1 MLHERL
7 KGEFKMKDK
16 TTKQKI
22 ILAVQRF
29 LEKTGGVKH
38 DLIILATIIDK
49 FPGSSNLGAEAYQE
63 LIDNNYIVEILDLM
77 DKREVALAENDNKK
91 AEEYNKE
98 IKIIETEHGITKDD
112 SKELISALSK
122 EIAKTISNKED

>member
-1 MLHERL
+1 
-7 KGEFKMKDK
+7 MKDK

-49 FPGSSNLGAEAYQE
+49 LPGSSNLGAQAYQE
-63 LIDNNYIVEILDLM
+63 LIENNYIVELLDLI
-77 DKREVALAENDNKK
+77 DKREIAMAENDIQK

-98 IKIIETEHGITKDD
+98 IKSIESTHGINKDD
-112 SKELISALSK
+112 SKELIAAVSK
-122 EIAKTISNKED
+122 EIAKTISNKEGW